1 MGTPQDELVD
11 PLEMYDDLIHHDCSN
26 LRLYPGIDCGRIGRR
41 RLAHKPPRR
50 EITEMNWLLLFMCA
64 VIAVA
69 AVWVIHEIV
78 LLLASA

>member
-1 MGTPQDELVD
+1 MGTPQYELVA
-11 PLEMYDDLIHHDCSN
+11 PLGMHNDLNHHDRSN
-26 LRLYPGIDCGRIGRR
+26 LRLDPNINCRR
-41 RLAHKPPRR
+41 VGMKRLTRKPPRQ

-69 AVWVIHEIV
+69 AVWVIHEVV